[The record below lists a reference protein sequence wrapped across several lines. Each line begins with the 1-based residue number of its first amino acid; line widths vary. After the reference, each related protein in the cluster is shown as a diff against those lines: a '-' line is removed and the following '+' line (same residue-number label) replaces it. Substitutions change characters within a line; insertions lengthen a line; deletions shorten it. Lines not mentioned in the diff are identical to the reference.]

1 MSSHQPL
8 TNKKR
13 STMKQYYIC
22 KPDGTQEGPYPET
35 IILASYI
42 QGIFPEGT
50 LIWLEGMDDWIPI
63 HEHFLEST
71 PEENVATATQSK
83 ISSMKQ
89 LTIII
94 AVILIVMAHFHYRLN
109 KLLVD
114 DGIEF
119 DKVRTLCDF
128 GADINT
134 KDKHGRTLLLK
145 HAKKVFKNRAETV
158 YIMTEDDWTSI
169 QNFINEG
176 ADILA
181 QDNKGN
187 GIWHYYFIDEL
198 ARYKKEPKG
207 IKPNTVEDH
216 KRLTFEDNKRLNTFL
231 AKIDHR
237 NKFWAMYTELT
248 EKLAPAFLLQNNR
261 GETPLMLIWK
271 SSYLPR
277 ETDITNYFLPYDI
290 KAAMANMSD
299 KQGNT
304 HLMLAA
310 KAYRTNAISW
320 LVECGADISAVNK
333 KGQTALDIFIQSFP
347 KNDNAERKQLIQL
360 LRRGY

>member
-1 MSSHQPL
+1 
-8 TNKKR
+8 
-13 STMKQYYIC
+13 MKQYYIC
-22 KPDGTQEGPYPET
+22 KPDGTQEGPYPESMVQ
-35 IILASYI
+35 ASYI
-42 QGIFPEGT
+42 KHLYPEAT
-50 LIWLEGMDDWIPI
+50 LIWCEGWKTWIPI
-63 HEHFLEST
+63 HEHFVKRT
-71 PEENVATATQSK
+71 PKKNVTTAPKSK
-83 ISSMKQ
+83 ITAIKS
-89 LTIII
+89 LALIIV
-94 AVILIVMAHFHYRLN
+94 VILLGMMLFHYQVN
-109 KLLVD
+109 KLLLED
-114 DGIEF
+114 EIGFEKIH
-119 DKVRTLCDF
+119 TLCDY
-128 GADINT
+128 GANINT
-134 KDKHGRTLLLK
+134 KDKYGRTPLLK

-198 ARYKKEPKG
+198 ARYKKESKG

-216 KRLTFEDNKRLNTFL
+216 KRLTFEDNKRLNTYL
-231 AKIDHR
+231 AKMD
-237 NKFWAMYTELT
+237 NAQKFWDMYEEIT

-271 SSYLPR
+271 NSYPSR
-277 ETDITNYFLPYDI
+277 ESTITNYFLPAYI
-290 KAAMANMSD
+290 KAEMANMSD

-320 LVECGADISAVNK
+320 LVKHGADISAVNK
-333 KGQTALDIFIQSFP
+333 KGQTALDIFIQSHP
-347 KNDNAERKQLIQL
+347 QNDNAEYKNIIQL
-360 LRRGY
+360 LRHGREVD